1 MYRSQIFASNNHQ
14 ELEKQIND
22 WFENVK
28 PGKIH
33 SVNLA
38 ADGMELTYC
47 VLVLYYVAR
56 GKD

>member
-47 VLVLYYVAR
+47 VLLLYYA
-56 GKD
+56 KD